1 MISKKDKRL
10 LVVSYYWLPDE
21 GTGSFRISKFVKYL
35 LQAGWE
41 ITILTASRSRGDDQQ
56 VPGLKVVR
64 TDESLLQGESSKVNP
79 SIFYAAKS
87 NWRARI
93 KVWLR
98 LNIIIPDAK
107 IFWYPKALSF
117 GKKLIKENHY
127 SAVLSTA
134 PPPTTALVAKAI
146 ASSGDLPLISD
157 FRDPWTN
164 IYYYED
170 FPLGR
175 IARYFNNRLE
185 KSVLKASS
193 DIICVNK
200 GFFPGFE
207 EEETK
212 VHYISNGFDPDDF
225 GKHQSDQ
232 SERSK
237 KFTVSYFGS
246 LKMNQVSPGFLAFI
260 QNIPEGQLANLRFH
274 FYGNV
279 DQIARDSVL
288 KVLPEN
294 LELVFK
300 GTVPHDM
307 AVQEMQKSDLLLLL
321 VGMADRSKLVYSTKL
336 FEYLNSAV
344 PCLAFGHQDGA
355 AAHVIKET
363 NAGHLSSHQEY
374 LPALQFLEE
383 RLADWKAGLE
393 IKGASVEALDRFN
406 FKKLS
411 TQLENVIL
419 SRI

>member
-10 LVVSYYWLPDE
+10 LIVSYYWLPDE

-35 LQAGWE
+35 LQSGWE
-41 ITILTASRSRGDDQQ
+41 ITVLTASRSRGEDQQ

-64 TDESLLQGESSKVNP
+64 TDKSILQGESFKVNP

-98 LNIIIPDAK
+98 LNLIIPDAK
-107 IFWYPKALSF
+107 IFWYPKAVSI
-117 GKKLIKENHY
+117 GKKLLKDTCY
-127 SAVLSTA
+127 CAVLSTA
-134 PPPTTALVAKAI
+134 PPPTSSLVANAI
-146 ASSGDLPLISD
+146 ARSGNLPLISD

-175 IARYFNNRLE
+175 LARYFNNRLE
-185 KSVLKASS
+185 RSVLKASS

-207 EEETK
+207 EGNAK
-212 VHYISNGFDPDDF
+212 LHYISNGFDPDDF
-225 GKHQSDQ
+225 GKLKSDV
-232 SERSK
+232 SRRNK

-246 LKMNQVSPGFLAFI
+246 LKMNQVSPGFLSFI
-260 QNIPEGQLANLRFH
+260 ERIPEDQRSSLRFL

-279 DQIARDSVL
+279 DQIARESVL
-288 KVLPEN
+288 KMVPEN
-294 LELVFK
+294 LEMVFK
-300 GTVPHDM
+300 GTVPHDI

-336 FEYLNSAV
+336 FEYLNSTV
-344 PCLAFGHQDGA
+344 PCLAFGHEDGA
-355 AAHVIKET
+355 AAQVIKET
-363 NAGHLSSHQEY
+363 NAGLLSSHQQY

-383 RLADWKAGLE
+383 CLADWRAGVE
-393 IKGASVEALDRFN
+393 VKGAAVEALDRFN